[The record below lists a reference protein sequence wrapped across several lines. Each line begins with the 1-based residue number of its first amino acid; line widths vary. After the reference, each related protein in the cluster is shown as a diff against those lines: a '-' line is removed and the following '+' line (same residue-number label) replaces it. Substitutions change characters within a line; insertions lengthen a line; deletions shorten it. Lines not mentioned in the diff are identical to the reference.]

1 MDEIWKDIYFVDN
14 GIEYDYRGLYQVSNF
29 GRIKSLN
36 YRRSGK
42 EKIMKLKK
50 HKNGYMEICLYKNK
64 YKTLK
69 VHRLVA
75 FMFVENNDIVNK
87 KEVNHKDEN
96 KENNYAYNLEWC
108 TPKYNSNYGN
118 RNEKMSK
125 KKKELY
131 NWENNT
137 RCKKVIQY
145 DLNNNIIKIWNYAK
159 EVSETLDINYT
170 MLIHTLNGKR
180 KTNEY
185 KNFIWKYKED
195 VDCNE

>member
-131 NWENNT
+131 SWENNT

-159 EVSETLDINYT
+159 EVSETLNINYT

>member
-118 RNEKMSK
+118 RNKKMSK

-131 NWENNT
+131 SWENNT

-159 EVSETLDINYT
+159 EVSETLNINYT

>member
-118 RNEKMSK
+118 RNKKMSK

-131 NWENNT
+131 SWENNT

-159 EVSETLDINYT
+159 EVSETLNINYT

-180 KTNEY
+180 KKNEY

>member
-75 FMFVENNDIVNK
+75 FMFVENNNIVNK